1 MEDNIKRRLSG
12 IFSKLSTDKKGLSE
26 ILASKK
32 ELISGLSEQEK
43 EQLIQRFLS
52 LDTDEIDKKLKNFD
66 KESIKNIT
74 ADDIKKKL
82 R

>member
-1 MEDNIKRRLSG
+1 MEENIKKRLSG
-12 IFSKLSTDKKGLSE
+12 IISKLGAEKKGLSQ
-26 ILASKK
+26 ILSSKE
-32 ELISGLSEQEK
+32 ELISALSEEEK
-43 EQLIQRFLS
+43 EKLIKKFLS